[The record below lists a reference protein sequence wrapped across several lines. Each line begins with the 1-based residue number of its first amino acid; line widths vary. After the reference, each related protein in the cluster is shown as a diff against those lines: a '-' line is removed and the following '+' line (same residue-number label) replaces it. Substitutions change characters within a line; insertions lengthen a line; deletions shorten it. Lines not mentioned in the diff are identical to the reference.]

1 MNFLKRI
8 VIDDNG
14 CWLFQGYLMR
24 NKTGMGYGW
33 VYFQGKNMGAHRA
46 SWIVH
51 YGEIPDKLFVCHK
64 CDVSHCINPEHLFLG
79 TAKDNVHDMI
89 DKGRNAP
96 SAFIGRNGEKNSQA
110 KLNVKQVIEIK
121 EMLNKKVSFS
131 KIASLYNVSVSAI
144 GSIKSG
150 KNWASVKEG
159 DVA

>member
-46 SWIVH
+46 SWIFH
-51 YGEIPDKLFVCHK
+51 NGEIPDKLFVCHK
-64 CDVSHCINPEHLFLG
+64 CDVPHCLNPEHLFLG
-79 TAKDNVHDMI
+79 TARDNVFDMI
-89 DKGRNAP
+89 NKGRKAP
-96 SAFIGRNGEKNSQA
+96 SAFIGRNGEKHSQA
-110 KLNVKQVIEIK
+110 KLNVAQVIEIK
-121 EMLNKKVSFS
+121 KMLNKKVSFS
-131 KIASLYNVSVSAI
+131 KIGSLYNVSKSTI
-144 GSIKSG
+144 GSIKCG